1 MKNNE
6 LLKKY
11 AGISTRIRR
20 IFAYHYDQIQREVQ
34 TEISTLNPE
43 LQGQFMDLVIE
54 YMEESLNWPD
64 PDDQETL
71 ENIQD
76 LKKLLLNPYTIYTYD
91 YADGLIINDTTDYIE
106 IYEIEIE
113 DEPFDEF
120 LGYIITYASEKDLF
134 ENLRENLI
142 RMDLTKGAD
151 DQYYDYSPSQVEAI
165 LFGILQLTPEHQ
177 DIIVIDLKKQLKSFI
192 QDKDQAE
199 EMITQYTCYY
209 NAIKRWESNH
219 KETEILHQLEISNLL
234 EQLKNN

>member
-1 MKNNE
+1 MEPIITINE
-6 LLKKY
+6 YPIGWEWLDKVPLEDFTWL
-11 AGISTRIRR
+11 IE
-20 IFAYHYDQIQREVQ
+20 IFATMTDN
-34 TEISTLNPE
+34 T
-43 LQGQFMDLVIE
+43 D
-54 YMEESLNWPD
+54 
-64 PDDQETL
+64 
-71 ENIQD
+71 
-76 LKKLLLNPYTIYTYD
+76 TYD
-91 YADGLIINDTTDYIE
+91 FAGGFIINDTIDYIE

-120 LGYIITYASEKDLF
+120 LGNIITYASEKDLF

-165 LFGILQLTPEHQ
+165 LFGIPQLTPEHQ
-177 DIIVIDLKKQLKSFI
+177 DIIVIDLKKHLKSFI

-219 KETEILHQLEISNLL
+219 KKTEILHQLEISNLL

>member
-1 MKNNE
+1 MK
-6 LLKKY
+6 
-11 AGISTRIRR
+11 
-20 IFAYHYDQIQREVQ
+20 
-34 TEISTLNPE
+34 
-43 LQGQFMDLVIE
+43 
-54 YMEESLNWPD
+54 
-64 PDDQETL
+64 TL

-76 LKKLLLNPYTIYTYD
+76 LKKLLLNSYTIYTYD
-91 YADGLIINDTTDYIE
+91 YADGFIINDTTDYIE

-120 LGYIITYASEKDLF
+120 LGCIITYASEKDLF

-177 DIIVIDLKKQLKSFI
+177 DIIVIDLKKHLKSFI

>member
-1 MKNNE
+1 MKPIITVNE
-6 LLKKY
+6 YPIGWEWLDKVPLEDFTWL
-11 AGISTRIRR
+11 IEIFSTIT
-20 IFAYHYDQIQREVQ
+20 DN
-34 TEISTLNPE
+34 T
-43 LQGQFMDLVIE
+43 D
-54 YMEESLNWPD
+54 
-64 PDDQETL
+64 
-71 ENIQD
+71 
-76 LKKLLLNPYTIYTYD
+76 TYD

-120 LGYIITYASEKDLF
+120 LGYIITYASEYDLF

-177 DIIVIDLKKQLKSFI
+177 DIIVIDLKKHLKSFI

>member
-1 MKNNE
+1 MKPIITVNE
-6 LLKKY
+6 YPIGWEWLDKVPLEDFTWL
-11 AGISTRIRR
+11 IEIFSTIT
-20 IFAYHYDQIQREVQ
+20 DN
-34 TEISTLNPE
+34 T
-43 LQGQFMDLVIE
+43 D
-54 YMEESLNWPD
+54 
-64 PDDQETL
+64 
-71 ENIQD
+71 
-76 LKKLLLNPYTIYTYD
+76 TYD

-120 LGYIITYASEKDLF
+120 LGYIITYASEYDLF

-177 DIIVIDLKKQLKSFI
+177 DIIVIDLKKHLKSFI

-234 EQLKNN
+234 EQLKNNENNKSFIKNHPQSEW

>member
-1 MKNNE
+1 MEPIITVNE
-6 LLKKY
+6 YPIGWEWLDKVPLEDFTWL
-11 AGISTRIRR
+11 IEIFSTM
-20 IFAYHYDQIQREVQ
+20 
-34 TEISTLNPE
+34 T
-43 LQGQFMDLVIE
+43 
-54 YMEESLNWPD
+54 
-64 PDDQETL
+64 DDT
-71 ENIQD
+71 D
-76 LKKLLLNPYTIYTYD
+76 TYD
-91 YADGLIINDTTDYIE
+91 FAGGLIINDTTDYIE

-120 LGYIITYASEKDLF
+120 LGNIITYASEKDLF

-177 DIIVIDLKKQLKSFI
+177 DIIVIDLKKHLKSFI

>member
-1 MKNNE
+1 MEPIITVNE
-6 LLKKY
+6 YPIGWEWLDRVPLEDFTWL
-11 AGISTRIRR
+11 IEIFSTIT
-20 IFAYHYDQIQREVQ
+20 DN
-34 TEISTLNPE
+34 T
-43 LQGQFMDLVIE
+43 D
-54 YMEESLNWPD
+54 
-64 PDDQETL
+64 
-71 ENIQD
+71 
-76 LKKLLLNPYTIYTYD
+76 TYD
-91 YADGLIINDTTDYIE
+91 YADGFIINDTIDYIE

-120 LGYIITYASEKDLF
+120 LGNIITYASEKDLF

-177 DIIVIDLKKQLKSFI
+177 DIIVIDLKKHLKSFI

>member
-1 MKNNE
+1 MK
-6 LLKKY
+6 
-11 AGISTRIRR
+11 
-20 IFAYHYDQIQREVQ
+20 
-34 TEISTLNPE
+34 
-43 LQGQFMDLVIE
+43 
-54 YMEESLNWPD
+54 
-64 PDDQETL
+64 TL

-76 LKKLLLNPYTIYTYD
+76 LKKLLFNPYTIYTYN
-91 YADGLIINDTTDYIE
+91 YADGLIINDTTDSDYIE
-106 IYEIEIE
+106 IYEIEIK
-113 DEPFDEF
+113 DKPFDEF
-120 LGYIITYASEKDLF
+120 LGYIITYASERDLF

-142 RMDLTKGAD
+142 LMDFLTKGAD

-177 DIIVIDLKKQLKSFI
+177 DIIVIDLEKHLKSFI

>member
-1 MKNNE
+1 MK
-6 LLKKY
+6 
-11 AGISTRIRR
+11 
-20 IFAYHYDQIQREVQ
+20 
-34 TEISTLNPE
+34 
-43 LQGQFMDLVIE
+43 
-54 YMEESLNWPD
+54 
-64 PDDQETL
+64 TL

-76 LKKLLLNPYTIYTYD
+76 LKKLLFNPYTIYTYD

-106 IYEIEIE
+106 IYEIEIYEIEIE

-120 LGYIITYASEKDLF
+120 YASEKDLF

-142 RMDLTKGAD
+142 LMDLTKGAD

-177 DIIVIDLKKQLKSFI
+177 DIIVIDLKKHLKSFI

-209 NAIKRWESNH
+209 NAIKRWKSNH
-219 KETEILHQLEISNLL
+219 KKTEILHQLEISNLL

>member
-1 MKNNE
+1 MEPIITVNE
-6 LLKKY
+6 YPIGWEWLDRVPLEDFTWL
-11 AGISTRIRR
+11 IEIFSTIT
-20 IFAYHYDQIQREVQ
+20 DN
-34 TEISTLNPE
+34 T
-43 LQGQFMDLVIE
+43 D
-54 YMEESLNWPD
+54 
-64 PDDQETL
+64 
-71 ENIQD
+71 
-76 LKKLLLNPYTIYTYD
+76 TYD
-91 YADGLIINDTTDYIE
+91 FAGGLIINDTTDYIE

-120 LGYIITYASEKDLF
+120 LGNIITYASENDLF

-165 LFGILQLTPEHQ
+165 LFGILQLTPKHQ
-177 DIIVIDLKKQLKSFI
+177 DIIVIDLKKHLKSFI
-192 QDKDQAE
+192 QDKAQAE

>member
-1 MKNNE
+1 MEPIITINE
-6 LLKKY
+6 YPIGWEWLDKVPLEDFTWL
-11 AGISTRIRR
+11 IE
-20 IFAYHYDQIQREVQ
+20 IFATMTDN
-34 TEISTLNPE
+34 T
-43 LQGQFMDLVIE
+43 D
-54 YMEESLNWPD
+54 
-64 PDDQETL
+64 
-71 ENIQD
+71 
-76 LKKLLLNPYTIYTYD
+76 TYD
-91 YADGLIINDTTDYIE
+91 FAGGFIINDTIDYIE

-120 LGYIITYASEKDLF
+120 LGNIITYASEKDLF

-177 DIIVIDLKKQLKSFI
+177 DIIVIDLKKHLKSFI

>member
-1 MKNNE
+1 MK
-6 LLKKY
+6 LT
-11 AGISTRIRR
+11 IT
-20 IFAYHYDQIQREVQ
+20 
-34 TEISTLNPE
+34 T
-43 LQGQFMDLVIE
+43 LVIVEGSYIQGIFHSLEEHPGKAYQELVDQVENE
-54 YMEESLNWPD
+54 YGYDADKDHVPLHFK
-64 PDDQETL
+64 T
-71 ENIQD
+71 IQD
-76 LKKLLLNPYTIYTYD
+76 
-91 YADGLIINDTTDYIE
+91 IE
-106 IYEIEIE
+106 NYEIEIE

-120 LGYIITYASEKDLF
+120 LGNIITYASEDDLF

-177 DIIVIDLKKQLKSFI
+177 DIIVIDLKKHLKSFI

>member
-1 MKNNE
+1 MEPIITVNE
-6 LLKKY
+6 YPIGWEWLDRVPLEDFTWL
-11 AGISTRIRR
+11 IEIFSTIT
-20 IFAYHYDQIQREVQ
+20 DN
-34 TEISTLNPE
+34 T
-43 LQGQFMDLVIE
+43 D
-54 YMEESLNWPD
+54 
-64 PDDQETL
+64 
-71 ENIQD
+71 
-76 LKKLLLNPYTIYTYD
+76 TYD
-91 YADGLIINDTTDYIE
+91 FAGGFIINDTIDYIE

-120 LGYIITYASEKDLF
+120 LGNIITYASEKDLF

-177 DIIVIDLKKQLKSFI
+177 DIIVINLKKHLKSFI

-219 KETEILHQLEISNLL
+219 KETEILHQLEILNLL

>member
-54 YMEESLNWPD
+54 YMEESINWPD

-120 LGYIITYASEKDLF
+120 LGSIITYASEKDLF

-142 RMDLTKGAD
+142 RMDLTKGTD

-177 DIIVIDLKKQLKSFI
+177 DIIVIDLKKHLKSFI

>member
-1 MKNNE
+1 MEPIITVNE
-6 LLKKY
+6 YPIGWEWLDNVLLEDFNWL
-11 AGISTRIRR
+11 IEIFSTM
-20 IFAYHYDQIQREVQ
+20 
-34 TEISTLNPE
+34 T
-43 LQGQFMDLVIE
+43 
-54 YMEESLNWPD
+54 
-64 PDDQETL
+64 DDT
-71 ENIQD
+71 D
-76 LKKLLLNPYTIYTYD
+76 TYD
-91 YADGLIINDTTDYIE
+91 FAGGFIINDTTDYIE

-120 LGYIITYASEKDLF
+120 LGNIITYASEDDLF

-177 DIIVIDLKKQLKSFI
+177 DIIVIDLKKHLKSFI

>member
-1 MKNNE
+1 MK
-6 LLKKY
+6 
-11 AGISTRIRR
+11 
-20 IFAYHYDQIQREVQ
+20 
-34 TEISTLNPE
+34 
-43 LQGQFMDLVIE
+43 
-54 YMEESLNWPD
+54 
-64 PDDQETL
+64 TL

-76 LKKLLLNPYTIYTYD
+76 IKKLLFNPYTIYTYD

-120 LGYIITYASEKDLF
+120 LGSIITYASEKDLF

-165 LFGILQLTPEHQ
+165 LFGVPQLTPEHQ
-177 DIIVIDLKKQLKSFI
+177 DYIITGLKKHLREFI
-192 QDKDQAE
+192 QDE
-199 EMITQYTCYY
+199 EQDDDMISQYTNIY

>member
-1 MKNNE
+1 MK
-6 LLKKY
+6 
-11 AGISTRIRR
+11 
-20 IFAYHYDQIQREVQ
+20 
-34 TEISTLNPE
+34 
-43 LQGQFMDLVIE
+43 
-54 YMEESLNWPD
+54 
-64 PDDQETL
+64 TL

-91 YADGLIINDTTDYIE
+91 YAGGFIINDNIDYIE

-120 LGYIITYASEKDLF
+120 LGNIYVSVGNIITYASEDDLF
-134 ENLRENLI
+134 ENLRKNLI

-151 DQYYDYSPSQVEAI
+151 DQYYDYSLSQVEAI

-177 DIIVIDLKKQLKSFI
+177 DIIVIDLKKHLKSFI